1 MVRGAVSSQIS
12 IIWSSIWLC
21 SCEIATFVCW
31 FPYQFVEAV
40 ANARHQHCPL
50 RWLMLNYSFILRTR
64 IDQLNRYI
72 TYLKKNFW
80 RSSHWQKACL
90 SLDLKTPWTG
100 NLQSTASCWVFKA
113 GPQFKFLRKQG
124 QGLMELTFHYILVL
138 STWNAGW
145 RQRTWRASWD
155 KRTNHVS
162 VSLKHRFSVWTRE
175 FSNKKRTH
183 HIQANVG

>member
-1 MVRGAVSSQIS
+1 MLGTNTVLCDGSCSITVSFFVLGLI
-12 IIWSSIWLC
+12 SSICTLPI
-21 SCEIATFVCW
+21 S
-31 FPYQFVEAV
+31 
-40 ANARHQHCPL
+40 R
-50 RWLMLNYSFILRTR
+50 
-64 IDQLNRYI
+64 
-72 TYLKKNFW
+72 KKFW

-183 HIQANVG
+183 HIQANIG